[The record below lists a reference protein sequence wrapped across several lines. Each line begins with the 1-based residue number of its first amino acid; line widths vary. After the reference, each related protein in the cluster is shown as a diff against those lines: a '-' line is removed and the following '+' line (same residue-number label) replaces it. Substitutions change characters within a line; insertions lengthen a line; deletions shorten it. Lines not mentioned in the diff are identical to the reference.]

1 MATLTNIEFD
11 SSYDAESVEEA
22 CRTLWDESG
31 IYRYDPDAE
40 GEIFSV
46 DTPPPYVSASHLHV
60 GHAMSYA
67 QAEFVIRYHRMRG
80 RKVFYPMG
88 FDDNGLPTERFVE
101 KTYNINKR
109 KTTRAEFRA
118 LCLEE
123 TAKGG
128 AHYAE
133 LWKALGL
140 SVDWR
145 SKYSTIDDH
154 CRRTSQKSFLDLF
167 AKGRIYRSDEPVLW
181 DIHFETAL
189 AQADLDT
196 LERKGKLHDIAFK
209 SPAGD
214 DLVISTT
221 RPELIPAC
229 VALYCHPQDE
239 RYTHLVGKKAIV
251 PLFGHEVPI
260 LTDPDVKLDFGTGLM
275 MVCTFGDGE
284 DVKKW
289 KRDKLDTR
297 LCITS
302 HGRMNE
308 LAGEF
313 EGLEIHVARKR
324 IEKALK
330 EAGVHLGF
338 KMVDQAVSISD
349 RSQVPVEF
357 HMAPQWFIKVLD
369 KKEQWL
375 KRSAELNWHPE
386 WMKTRLDHWIDGL
399 KYDWNISRQRFYGV
413 PFPLWFCDDCGDVVL
428 AEESALPVDPLEDA
442 PPVGACP
449 KCGSSNLSGEPDVMD
464 TWMTSSL
471 TPLINSNWGGTP
483 DRLGHMELHP
493 MTVRVQAFEIIR
505 TWLFY
510 TLVKSD
516 QHLDSLP
523 WSDVMISGWGLNEQG
538 KKISKRDL
546 EKFTDKSTGYN
557 RYEPYAVIRKYGADA
572 LRYWAAGSQ
581 LGNDTRYNERDIKAG
596 RKLVVKLWNAAR
608 FALMQLEGFDPAAPR
623 PAFADR
629 TPEDRWLLT
638 ELNRIIPTVEKG
650 FDGYNYAVAREAT
663 DKFFWG
669 TFTDNYLE
677 MVKDRFW
684 NPERYDESARES
696 ARATLWEALRTVLAL
711 YAPFL
716 PFVTEGLYQ
725 RIYADHEDLV
735 SVHVGG
741 WPEYDAARDAD
752 VPEMEIVLGLLR
764 AVRGLRTENRI
775 SQTKQLPLVTIEV
788 DHHSDLGGSI
798 KALANTLQ
806 AVVRCEELS
815 FGAVDT
821 STELGAN
828 ADLPGVQVAI
838 VPPPPKVKPAPPA

>member
-1 MATLTNIEFD
+1 MTALTNIELD
-11 SSYDAESVEEA
+11 KNYETADVEEA

-31 IYRYDPDAE
+31 IYRYDPDAP

-46 DTPPPYVSASHLHV
+46 DTPPPYVSAAHLHV
-60 GHAMSYA
+60 GHAMSYS
-67 QAEFVIRYHRMRG
+67 QAEFVIRYHRMNG
-80 RKVFYPMG
+80 RKIFYPMG

-101 KTYNINKR
+101 KKYKINKR

-123 TAKGG
+123 TATGA

-145 SKYSTIDDH
+145 TKYSTIDDH
-154 CRRTSQKSFLDLF
+154 CRTTSQKSFLDLYN
-167 AKGRIYRSDEPVLW
+167 KDRIYRSDEPVLW
-181 DIHFETAL
+181 DTHFETAL

-196 LERKGKLHDIAFK
+196 LERKGKLHDVAFK
-209 SPAGD
+209 SPEGAN
-214 DLVISTT
+214 LLISTT

-229 VALYCHPQDE
+229 VALYCHPTDE
-239 RYTHLVGKKAIV
+239 RYQHLIGKKAVV
-251 PLFGHEVPI
+251 PLFGYEVPI
-260 LTDPDVKLDFGTGLM
+260 LTDPDVKIDFGTGLM

-289 KRDKLDTR
+289 KRDKLDLR
-297 LCITS
+297 LAITS

-308 LAGEF
+308 LAGDF
-313 EGLEIHVARKR
+313 EGLELHVAQKR
-324 IEKALK
+324 IIKAID
-330 EAGVHLGF
+330 EAGQYFGF
-338 KMVDQAVSISD
+338 KMVNQAVSISD

-357 HMAPQWFIKVLD
+357 HMTPQWFIKVLD

-375 KRSAELNWHPE
+375 KRSAEINWHPE
-386 WMKTRLDHWIDGL
+386 WMKTRLDHWVDGL

-413 PFPLWFCDDCGDVVL
+413 PFPLWFCDGCGHVIL
-428 AEESALPVDPLEDA
+428 AEESQLPVDPLEDP
-442 PPVGACP
+442 PPVDACP
-449 KCGSSNLSGEPDVMD
+449 KCGGTEISGEPDVMD

-471 TPLINSNWGGTP
+471 TPLVNANWAGTEG
-483 DRLGHMELHP
+483 RLGHMELAP

-510 TLVKSD
+510 TVVKSD
-516 QHLDSLP
+516 QHMDALP
-523 WSDVMISGWGLNEQG
+523 WRDVMISGWGLNEQG

-546 EKFTDKSTGYN
+546 EKFTDKEGFN

-596 RKLVVKLWNAAR
+596 RKLVIKLWNAAR
-608 FALMQLEGFDPAAPR
+608 FVLMQLEGFDPAAER
-623 PAFADR
+623 PAFDDR
-629 TPEDRWLLT
+629 TPADRWLLS
-638 ELNRIIPTVEKG
+638 ELNKILPTVKDG
-650 FDGYNYAVAREAT
+650 FESYNYAVAREAT

-684 NPERYDESARES
+684 NPERYDESQRES
-696 ARATLWEALRTVLAL
+696 ARATLWEALRTVIAL

-716 PFVTEGLYQ
+716 PFVTEELYQ
-725 RIYADHEDLV
+725 RIFREHEDSV
-735 SVHVGG
+735 SLHVTP
-741 WPEYDAARDAD
+741 WPQHDASRDGD
-752 VPEMEIVLGLLR
+752 VPEMKIVLSMLR

-775 SQTKQLPLVTIEV
+775 SQTRQLPLVTI
-788 DHHSDLGGSI
+788 DATGSEHAGAI
-798 KALANTLQ
+798 EGLANTLQ
-806 AVVRCEELS
+806 AVIRCEELA

-821 STELGAN
+821 AS
-828 ADLPGVQVAI
+828 DLAGDSDLDDVSVAI
-838 VPPPPKVKPAPPA
+838 VEPPPREKT